1 MILPFDLYEVWW
13 SGLLGIADLAAIDP
27 GRGTVLNKLQQIA
40 AAKATIL
47 ADDLTS
53 EEEKQKQVEELTM
66 DGAQIDELGLTFQYS
81 PSSSVYGYEVWF
93 TDAV

>member
-1 MILPFDLYEVWW
+1 M
-13 SGLLGIADLAAIDP
+13 SDLAAIDP

-47 ADDLTS
+47 ADDLIS

-66 DGAQIDELGLTFQYS
+66 DGAQIEELGLTFQYS
-81 PSSSVYGYEVWF
+81 PSSSVYGYEVRS
-93 TDAV
+93 TSSL